1 MVNFYFFHNPFFI
14 IAQNSRHTN
23 RYADCFYI
31 PFLGRYP
38 HLVKYIV
45 DPVYHPGTRAW
56 TTTSGAA
63 CAAQSEREEAERFVS
78 SLRYFME
85 IK

>member
-1 MVNFYFFHNPFFI
+1 M
-14 IAQNSRHTN
+14 
-23 RYADCFYI
+23 
-31 PFLGRYP
+31 
-38 HLVKYIV
+38 
-45 DPVYHPGTRAW
+45 
-56 TTTSGAA
+56 TTSGAA